1 MKGCANLKEY
11 KLFMK
16 ETCPYCKKVLRFI
29 DKYNL
34 DEIELVDIKKEEGA
48 EEYLIEKGGQDMVPC
63 LFIDGEPMYESS
75 DIIKYL
81 KEEFL

>member
-1 MKGCANLKEY
+1 MKEY

-16 ETCPYCKKVLRFI
+16 ETCPYCKKVMRVI
-29 DKYNL
+29 DKY
-34 DEIELVDIKKEEGA
+34 DMDQVQLVDILKEDGA
-48 EEYLIEKGGQDMVPC
+48 KDYLIEKGGKDMVPC
-63 LFIDGEPMYESS
+63 LFVDGKPMYESS